1 MLLKFSSF
9 VQCFLPKDVY
19 RFTPNNNFT
28 QINKIRFAKIIKH
41 TNVSDKKNN
50 LFFYQRGL
58 NPSWAWMPPGCIDKK
73 ECSANSVSKTS

>member
-50 LFFYQRGL
+50 LFFL
-58 NPSWAWMPPGCIDKK
+58 LAWFEPFMGMD
-73 ECSANSVSKTS
+73 ATRMH